1 MRLNHI
7 VIEHYRSIEHVE
19 IRLPHQKPLILFGP
33 NNAGKSNI
41 ISAIDK
47 VLGKRWPPSIELED
61 SDFFMRDR
69 HQYPEIC
76 ITAGFDQP
84 YHFPKWGAGTV
95 SEITLC
101 LSADQSKNCFKSPD
115 GKQLYVKSDERSV
128 IQSYVVDAE
137 RDISRQ
143 LSYYSRYSLL
153 SQFAHAVHDS
163 LTNEERKTLEDAY
176 DSIKQTFEGVPEYS
190 KFFENFHGV
199 IENSVKGFVHDLKV
213 DFSAYDPNNFAKSM
227 RIVAYEEN
235 EARSFE
241 EFGTGEQQILLVAFA
256 KAYVQ
261 TFGSGSLVLMIEEP
275 EAHLHPLAQRW
286 LKEYIYSLCSDGMQV
301 VISTHSADF
310 LDMSNLDG
318 LVRVC
323 KDDRGVTSVVQLT
336 KRDLVDF
343 CLKSGVPAE
352 KISERNVLDFFGT
365 RLFPDESKGF
375 FATKVLL
382 VEGATEYY
390 ALPQI
395 MRTLGH
401 SLVQSGVEIVM
412 ANGKNSIPLYWR
424 IFKAFSIQCACL
436 FDGDGKG
443 KDKKSS
449 KNANNQLQALL
460 GIDVNDL
467 LATLDEGAYV
477 TENVAFFK
485 VDFETFMRTK
495 VNSYAQHEEECR
507 KLGIESKPGLARA
520 VCGMISKEELP
531 AFFEELW
538 KKVIR
543 PKSEQ
548 EVLDEGY
555 VF

>member
-1 MRLNHI
+1 MRLTRI
-7 VIEHYRSIEHVE
+7 VIEHYRSIEHIE
-19 IRLPHQKPLILFGP
+19 IRLPYQKPLILFGP

-47 VLGKRWPPSIELED
+47 VLGKRWPPSTDLED
-61 SDFFMRDR
+61 SDFYMRDR
-69 HQYPEIC
+69 RQYPEIR
-76 ITAGFDQP
+76 IEASFDQP
-84 YHFPKWGAGTV
+84 YHFPKYGSQVV
-95 SEITLC
+95 SDIVLTLN
-101 LSADQSKNCFKSPD
+101 SDQSKSHFQSTS
-115 GKQLYVKSDERSV
+115 GKRLGVSSDERSV

-137 RDISRQ
+137 RDIGRQ

-153 SQFAHAVHDS
+153 SQFAHAVHGS
-163 LTNEERKTLEDAY
+163 LTEDQRQSLEDAY
-176 DSIKQTFEGVPEYS
+176 ASIKSTFEGVPQYS
-190 KFFENFHGV
+190 KFFANFHEV

-227 RIVAYEEN
+227 RIVAYEGN

-241 EFGTGEQQILLVAFA
+241 EFGTGEQQILLMAFA

-286 LKEYIYSLCSDGMQV
+286 LKEYIYSLCSNGLQV

-323 KDDRGVTSVVQLT
+323 KDDRGVTRVVQLT
-336 KRDLVDF
+336 KQALVDF
-343 CLKSGVPAE
+343 CLKSGVPSE

-395 MRTLGH
+395 MRSLGH

-424 IFKAFSIQCACL
+424 IFKAFGIQCACL

-460 GIDVNDL
+460 GIDVNGL
-467 LATLDEGAYV
+467 LATLGEDAYI

-485 VDFETFMRTK
+485 VDFETFMRTE
-495 VNSYAQHEEECR
+495 VSSYAQHEEECR

-520 VCGMISKEELP
+520 VCGMLSKEELP
-531 AFFEELW
+531 AFFEGLW

-543 PKSEQ
+543 PESEK
-548 EVLDEGY
+548 EVSDEEH